1 MAGRKARA
9 LPFHNN
15 MLFRTLFVMSPFSSA
30 SPMLHVF
37 IVSINFPSSKLSVSS
52 LVPDEVMGTENIS
65 TTVGEKTSSVTS
77 ACYKSWDS
85 IADTKTIS
93 LFFLSWLVFTNT
105 TASTDFSPT
114 FRCVNTPS
122 GFVKTRKL
130 FFPVNAMFSLSNN
143 KHQLSEILIA
153 WSDVI
158 V

>member
-15 MLFRTLFVMSPFSSA
+15 MLFRTLFVMSPFSSV

-65 TTVGEKTSSVTS
+65 TPVGEKTSSVTS
-77 ACYKSWDS
+77 AWYKSWDS

-93 LFFLSWLVFTNT
+93 FFSELACVYKYNSLNRLFP
-105 TASTDFSPT
+105 DFSVCEHT
-114 FRCVNTPS
+114 VGFREDQEA
-122 GFVKTRKL
+122 
-130 FFPVNAMFSLSNN
+130 FFSS
-143 KHQLSEILIA
+143 
-153 WSDVI
+153 
-158 V
+158 